1 MQHQDISA
9 VHDGVTGKRMKS
21 ATKDVFR
28 FSVAENNQHAFY
40 VSTVDLSAI
49 GYLVVPISDCAV
61 KLLYKSVEV
70 FITCAPQSQQAQMQ
84 QSLTLLN
91 F

>member
-84 QSLTLLN
+84 PRLLN